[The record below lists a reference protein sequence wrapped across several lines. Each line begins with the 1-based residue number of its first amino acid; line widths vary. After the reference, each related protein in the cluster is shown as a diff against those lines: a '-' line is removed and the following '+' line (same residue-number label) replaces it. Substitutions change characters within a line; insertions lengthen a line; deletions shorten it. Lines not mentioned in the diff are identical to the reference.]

1 MARPVQD
8 FRQFVPLLCA
18 KASQER
24 ESVELQVRPISP
36 TELDQLLLLY
46 RHLHSADEPLPDAST
61 LRSVWNELMADP
73 RHTLFGGYRDGE
85 LVSSCALTVIPNL
98 TRGCR
103 PYAVVE
109 NVVTHSAHRGNG
121 YGKAVLRDALA
132 SSWST
137 GCYKVML
144 LTGRKD
150 KATVQFYESAGF
162 DGQEKLAFIARP
174 GQ

>member
-1 MARPVQD
+1 M
-8 FRQFVPLLCA
+8 
-18 KASQER
+18 
-24 ESVELQVRPISP
+24 QVRPISP

-46 RHLHSADEPLPDAST
+46 GHLHSADEPLPDASVI
-61 LRSVWNELMADP
+61 RSIWNELMADP
-73 RHTLFGGYRDGE
+73 RHTVFGGYRDGE
-85 LVSSCALTVIPNL
+85 LVSSCTLTLIPNL

-103 PYAVVE
+103 PYGLLE

-121 YGKAVLRDALA
+121 YGKAVLKEALA
-132 SSWST
+132 SSWLA

-150 KATVQFYESAGF
+150 RATVQFYESAGF

-174 GQ
+174 GR

>member
-8 FRQFVPLLCA
+8 FRQFVPLSCA
-18 KASQER
+18 NAKQEK
-24 ESVELQVRPISP
+24 ETVELQVRPISP
-36 TELDQLLLLY
+36 AELDQLLLLY
-46 RHLHSADEPLPDAST
+46 RHLHSADEPLPDALT
-61 LRSVWNELMADP
+61 LRSVWNELMTDP
-73 RHTLFGGYRDGE
+73 RHIVFGGYRDGE

-103 PYAVVE
+103 AYGVVE

-121 YGKAVLRDALA
+121 YGKAVLREALA
-132 SSWST
+132 SSWSA

-162 DGQEKLAFIARP
+162 DGQEKLAFIAKP
-174 GQ
+174 GR